1 MLHEKLNCYRKSV
14 QLAEELTTQSRRW
27 SRGYGY
33 LQDQLKRAI
42 SSVVLNCAEGN
53 ARTGQ
58 QDRKRFFNIARSSLA
73 EVGACLDLAHAFQ
86 LINTQNQNH
95 WKTQCHLISKLLYR
109 LH

>member
-14 QLAEELTTQSRRW
+14 QLAGELTTQSRCW
-27 SRGYGY
+27 ARGYGY

-58 QDRKRFFNIARSSLA
+58 PERKRFFQISRASLA

-86 LINTQNQNH
+86 LINHQKKEA
-95 WKTQCHLISKLLYR
+95 WKDECHLISKLLYR